1 MKKQMVMTV
10 LLLGVS
16 AVLGAG
22 VWFFGT
28 KPLQDK
34 TAELKVQSSETQSG
48 ETEEEE
54 RVDSVDGKAMVDAAV
69 AKGQAVLSA
78 WETYLPTIDGYS
90 NVESGEEMEEYMAK
104 QRELGEDIRACFTED
119 ADVSLPF
126 YTDASGVGSHWAMM
140 TPYTF
145 DSHGV
150 NCVFLCT
157 SDTGDVLSYVSTYY
171 NAEEDLFTGFIEHAT
186 SYGNSQRDVTA
197 SEDGKDH
204 STVTGILEWA
214 EQNNVGPSTVLDEQ
228 QEADRADAF
237 TGRED
242 LQEWMREQGYLDDNG
257 LTEEGQKWME
267 EQNAGASEDGGETE

>member
-28 KPLQDK
+28 KPLQDQ
-34 TAELKVQSSETQSG
+34 AEELQVNASETQSG
-48 ETEEEE
+48 ETDSEE
-54 RVDSVDGKAMVDAAV
+54 RVDTVDGNAMVEAAV
-69 AKGQAVLSA
+69 TKGQAVLSA

-90 NVESGEEMEEYMAK
+90 DVSADEMEEYMAK

-119 ADVSLPF
+119 ADISLPF
-126 YTDASGVGSHWAMM
+126 YTDESGVGSHWTMA

-145 DSHGV
+145 DSRGV
-150 NCVFLCT
+150 NCVFVCT
-157 SDTGDVLSYVSTYY
+157 SDTGDLLSYVSTYY
-171 NAEEDLFTGFIEHAT
+171 NAEEDLFTGFTEHVT

-237 TGRED
+237 TGREA
-242 LQEWMREQGYLDDNG
+242 LQKSLREQGYLDDNG

-267 EQNAGASEDGGETE
+267 EQNAQTAEDGGETE